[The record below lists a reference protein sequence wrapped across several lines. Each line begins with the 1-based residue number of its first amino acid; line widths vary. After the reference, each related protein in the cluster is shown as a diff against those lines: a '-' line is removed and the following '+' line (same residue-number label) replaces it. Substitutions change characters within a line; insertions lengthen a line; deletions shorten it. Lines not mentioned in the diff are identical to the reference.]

1 VSILAILNQ
10 KGGSGKTTA
19 ATSIAGEL
27 VRRGNRVLLIDTD
40 PQQSASDWRAARGDR
55 ASVTVVA
62 VSKAVALASD
72 AAALAAGYDMVII
85 DGAGSI
91 ADTTAAA
98 VKVADAVLIPCQPT
112 PKDLWGATDL
122 VDLVKARQQIG
133 NGRPLAAFLVA
144 RAFPGTKLSRDIDDA
159 LLRQGLPVL
168 DARMHNR
175 QLYAQADVAGL
186 AVCEVEPHGEAAA
199 EVAAIV
205 DELIKNSFLPQEKK

>member
-1 VSILAILNQ
+1 MILALLNQ

-27 VRRGNRVLLIDTD
+27 ARRGRRVLIIDTD

-55 ASVTVVA
+55 ADVTVVA
-62 VSKAVALASD
+62 VAKAAALASD
-72 AAALAAGYDMVII
+72 AAALAAGYDTVLI

-91 ADTTAAA
+91 AETTAAA
-98 VKVADAVLIPCQPT
+98 VKVADAVLIPCQPA
-112 PKDLWGATDL
+112 PKDVWGTHDI
-122 VDLVKARQQIG
+122 VDLVRARQQIG

-144 RAFPGTKLSRDIDDA
+144 RAFPGTKLTRDIDEA

-168 DARMHNR
+168 EARMHNR
-175 QLYAQADVAGL
+175 QLYAQADLAGL
-186 AVCEVEPHGEAAA
+186 AVCEVEPNGEAAL

-205 DELIKNSFLPQEKK
+205 DELIRNDLLQEPKK